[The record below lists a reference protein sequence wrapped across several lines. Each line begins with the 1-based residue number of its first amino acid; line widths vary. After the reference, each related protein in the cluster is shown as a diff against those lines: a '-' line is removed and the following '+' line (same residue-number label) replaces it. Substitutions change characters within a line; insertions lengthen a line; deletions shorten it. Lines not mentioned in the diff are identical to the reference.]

1 MYYKILTLLAATM
14 FGIGSAYAQ
23 EVGAGAGRIEIGA
36 FPGGAI
42 VFMQSAD
49 GNEPSF
55 GNYAL
60 GASLAVNVNR
70 WVGFEGDGGGTI
82 GIRQAFD
89 VGAKAFSDQR
99 TPGMW
104 SYNGNVVVHPRGSNR
119 SVVPYGTAGIGGLTM
134 CPCGG
139 VDDLGITKYE
149 TYLTGNVGGG
159 LKWFSTRRFGVRGDY
174 RLFMVKNKDTA
185 PLFFGNQNRYG
196 HRVQARGPPPQGPPP
211 RPASASRRR

>member
-82 GIRQAFD
+82 GERLAC
-89 VGAKAFSDQR
+89 GR
-99 TPGMW
+99 TTATL
-104 SYNGNVVVHPRGSNR
+104 SYTRAAAIDRWFLMGPLGS
-119 SVVPYGTAGIGGLTM
+119 VA
-134 CPCGG
+134 
-139 VDDLGITKYE
+139 
-149 TYLTGNVGGG
+149 
-159 LKWFSTRRFGVRGDY
+159 
-174 RLFMVKNKDTA
+174 
-185 PLFFGNQNRYG
+185 
-196 HRVQARGPPPQGPPP
+196 
-211 RPASASRRR
+211 